1 VAQPQHILPKTGP
14 SDIRLGIEEH
24 KKQTKTNK
32 FIKNLY
38 LMRKIVAG
46 FAASLDGYI
55 AGPNGEYDWIIMD
68 KDFDFANHM
77 KRFDTFF
84 IGRKTYEMISQSD
97 SPPTPGIKNYVFS
110 NTLTTVN
117 KGDVL
122 ISGNIVQA
130 INEIKNKQGKDI
142 AVFGGASLLTSLLDL
157 DLVDEM
163 VISFIPVLLGKG
175 IPMVELLKEKVWLS
189 LIEVR
194 TLSTSTIYATYN
206 VKRK

>member
-1 VAQPQHILPKTGP
+1 
-14 SDIRLGIEEH
+14 
-24 KKQTKTNK
+24 
-32 FIKNLY
+32 
-38 LMRKIVAG
+38 MRKIVAG

-68 KDFDFANHM
+68 KDFDFVNHM

-84 IGRKTYEMISQSD
+84 IGRKTYEMMSQSAG
-97 SPPTPGIKNYVFS
+97 PPSLGIKNYVFS

-122 ISGNIVQA
+122 ISGDIVSP

-163 VISFIPVLLGKG
+163 AISFIPVLLGKG
-175 IPMVELLKEKVWLS
+175 IPMVDMLKEKVWLS
-189 LIEVR
+189 LIGVR
-194 TLSTSTIYATYN
+194 TLSSGTIYVTYN
-206 VKRK
+206 VKRN

>member
-1 VAQPQHILPKTGP
+1 
-14 SDIRLGIEEH
+14 
-24 KKQTKTNK
+24 
-32 FIKNLY
+32 
-38 LMRKIVAG
+38 MRKIVAG

-68 KDFDFANHM
+68 KDFDFVTHM

-84 IGRKTYEMISQSD
+84 IGRKTYEMILQSD
-97 SPPTPGIKNYVFS
+97 GPPTPGIKNYVFS

-117 KGDVL
+117 KGDTL
-122 ISGNIVQA
+122 ISGDIVQA

-142 AVFGGASLLTSLLDL
+142 AVFGGASLLASLLDL

-163 VISFIPVLLGKG
+163 AISFIPVLLGKG
-175 IPMVELLKEKVWLS
+175 IPMVDVLKEKVWLS
-189 LIEVR
+189 PIEVR
-194 TLSTSTIYATYN
+194 ILSSGTIYATYN